1 MKELRE
7 YQSSGAQKGLE
18 ILNMYKILYM
28 AWGVR
33 TGKSA
38 TSMEVARLFGAKK
51 VLFLTKKKAISSI
64 QSDYNDFGFNNYY
77 DITILNNESLHK
89 LENPSQYDLVIMDE
103 SHRHGSFPKPSAGAK
118 LFKQLFSSKPMI
130 FLSGTPFPESFS
142 QAYHQLWV
150 SDYSPWRRY
159 STFYKWANDYAIA
172 SQKRIGAFMYNDYSK
187 GIEDKIMAD
196 LSHLM
201 ITYTQQ
207 QAGFSST
214 IDEEIVH
221 VNMKPQTYAI
231 INQLFSDRVVEGK
244 EEVILADTS
253 AKLMQ
258 KVHQLCGGTIKFES
272 GVSMVLDTTK
282 AECIRDRFSSDKIG
296 IFYVFKEELVA
307 LKSIFL
313 DDLTTD
319 IDEFNSGK
327 FHAIALQTV
336 SGREGISLK
345 NADYLVFY
353 NIMHSAVSYW
363 QARDRMTTIDRL
375 NNKVFWIFS
384 ENGIEDKIYKV
395 VKSKKKYTLNI
406 FKKDYKVCD

>member
-28 AWGVR
+28 AWSVR

-89 LENPSQYDLVIMDE
+89 LESHRQYDLIIMDE
-103 SHRHGSFPKPSAGAK
+103 AHRHGSFPKPSKGAK
-118 LFKQLFSSKPMI
+118 QFKDMFYDKPVIM
-130 FLSGTPFPESFS
+130 LSGTPSPESFS
-142 QAYHQLWV
+142 QMYHQMWV
-150 SDYSPWRRY
+150 SSYSPWRMY
-159 STFYKWANDYAIA
+159 STFYKWAADYVTPA
-172 SQKRIGAFMYNDYSK
+172 QKRIGAFMYNDYSK
-187 GIEDKIMAD
+187 GIESKIMSD
-196 LSHLM
+196 ISHLM

-221 VNMKPQTYAI
+221 VKMKPQTYAI

-244 EEVILADTS
+244 EEVILADTA

-258 KVHQLCGGTIKFES
+258 KTHQLCGGTIKFES
-272 GVSMVLDTTK
+272 GASMVLDTSK
-282 AECIRDRFSSDKIG
+282 VEYIRERFSDNKIG
-296 IFYVFKEELVA
+296 IFYVFKEELIA

-319 IDEFNSGK
+319 IDEFNTGK
-327 FHAIALQTV
+327 FKAIALQTV
-336 SGREGISLK
+336 SGREGISLR

-363 QARDRMTTIDRL
+363 QARDRLSHIDRL
-375 NNKVFWIFS
+375 DNKVFWIFA
-384 ENGIEDKIYKV
+384 EDGIEDKIYKV
-395 VKSKKKYTLNI
+395 VKSKKKYTTNI
-406 FKKDYKVCD
+406 FKKDYSVV

>member
-28 AWGVR
+28 AWSVR

-64 QSDYNDFGFNNYY
+64 QSDYNDFGFNSYY
-77 DITILNNESLHK
+77 EITIINNESLHK
-89 LENPSQYDLVIMDE
+89 VENTSQYDLIIMDE
-103 SHRHGSFPKPSAGAK
+103 SHRHGSFPTPSAGAK
-118 LFKQLFSSKPMI
+118 LFREKFSSKPIIM
-130 FLSGTPFPESFS
+130 LSGTPFPESFS
-142 QAYHQLWV
+142 QAYHQFWV

-159 STFYKWANDYAIA
+159 SKFYKWANDYVTP

-187 GIEDKIMAD
+187 GIESKIMAD
-196 LSHLM
+196 ISHLM

-221 VNMKPQTYAI
+221 VKMKPQTYAI

-244 EEVILADTS
+244 EEVILADTA

-258 KVHQLCGGTIKFES
+258 KTHQLCGGTIKFES
-272 GVSMVLDTTK
+272 GASMVIDTSK
-282 AECIRDRFSSDKIG
+282 VEYIRERFSDNKIG
-296 IFYVFKEELVA
+296 IFYVFKEELIA

-319 IDEFNSGK
+319 IDEFNTGK
-327 FHAIALQTV
+327 FKVIALQTV
-336 SGREGISLK
+336 SGREGISLR

-363 QARDRMTTIDRL
+363 QARDRLSHIDRL
-375 NNKVFWIFS
+375 DNTVFWIFA
-384 ENGIEDKIYKV
+384 ENGIEDKIYKLV
-395 VKSKKKYTLNI
+395 QSKKKYTVNI
-406 FKKDYKVCD
+406 FKKDYSVV

>member
-1 MKELRE
+1 
-7 YQSSGAQKGLE
+7 
-18 ILNMYKILYM
+18 
-28 AWGVR
+28 
-33 TGKSA
+33 
-38 TSMEVARLFGAKK
+38 
-51 VLFLTKKKAISSI
+51 
-64 QSDYNDFGFNNYY
+64 
-77 DITILNNESLHK
+77 
-89 LENPSQYDLVIMDE
+89 
-103 SHRHGSFPKPSAGAK
+103 
-118 LFKQLFSSKPMI
+118 
-130 FLSGTPFPESFS
+130 
-142 QAYHQLWV
+142 
-150 SDYSPWRRY
+150 
-159 STFYKWANDYAIA
+159 
-172 SQKRIGAFMYNDYSK
+172 MYNDYSK
-187 GIEDKIMAD
+187 GIEDKIMTD

-282 AECIRDRFSSDKIG
+282 AEYIRDRFSSDKIG

-319 IDEFNSGK
+319 IDEFNTGK
-327 FHAIALQTV
+327 FKAIALQTV

-345 NADYLVFY
+345 TADYLVFY

-363 QARDRMTTIDRL
+363 QARDRLSHIDRL

>member
-1 MKELRE
+1 MKQLRE
-7 YQSSGAQKGLE
+7 YQVELSKKGVD

-28 AWGVR
+28 SFEVR

-64 QSDYNDFGFNNYY
+64 QSDYNDFGFSNHFV
-77 DITILNNESLHK
+77 ITILNNESLHK

-118 LFKQLFSSKPMI
+118 LFRQLFSSKPMI

-159 STFYKWANDYAIA
+159 STFYKWANDYVIA

-221 VNMKPQTYAI
+221 VKMKPQTYAI

-244 EEVILADTS
+244 EEVILADTA

-272 GVSMVLDTTK
+272 GASMVLDTSK
-282 AECIRDRFSSDKIG
+282 VEYIRERFSDNKIG
-296 IFYVFKEELVA
+296 IFYVFKEELIA

-319 IDEFNSGK
+319 IDEFNTGK
-327 FHAIALQTV
+327 FKAIALQTV

-375 NNKVFWIFS
+375 DNKVFWIFA
-384 ENGIEDKIYKV
+384 EDGIEDKIYKV
-395 VKSKKKYTLNI
+395 VKSKKKYTTNI
-406 FKKDYKVCD
+406 FKKDYSVV

>member
-1 MKELRE
+1 MKQLRE
-7 YQSSGAQKGLE
+7 YQVELSKKGVD

-28 AWGVR
+28 SFEVR

-64 QSDYNDFGFNNYY
+64 QSDYNDFGFNSYY
-77 DITILNNESLHK
+77 EITIINNESLHK
-89 LENPSQYDLVIMDE
+89 VENTSQYDLIIMDE
-103 SHRHGSFPKPSAGAK
+103 SHRHGSFPTPSAGAK
-118 LFKQLFSSKPMI
+118 LFREKFSSKPIIM
-130 FLSGTPFPESFS
+130 LSGTPFPESFS
-142 QAYHQLWV
+142 QAYHQFWV

-159 STFYKWANDYAIA
+159 SKFYKWANDYVTPA
-172 SQKRIGAFMYNDYSK
+172 QKRIGAFMYNDYSK
-187 GIEDKIMAD
+187 GIESKIMAD
-196 LSHLM
+196 ISHLM

-221 VNMKPQTYAI
+221 VKMKPQTYAI

-244 EEVILADTS
+244 EEVILADTA

-258 KVHQLCGGTIKFES
+258 KTHQLCGGTIKFES
-272 GVSMVLDTTK
+272 GASMVLDTSK
-282 AECIRDRFSSDKIG
+282 VEYIRERFSDNKIG
-296 IFYVFKEELVA
+296 IFYVFKEELIA

-319 IDEFNSGK
+319 IDEFNTGK
-327 FHAIALQTV
+327 FKAIALQTV
-336 SGREGISLK
+336 SGREGISLR

-375 NNKVFWIFS
+375 DNKVFWIFA
-384 ENGIEDKIYKV
+384 EDGIEDKIYKV
-395 VKSKKKYTLNI
+395 VKSKKKYTTNI
-406 FKKDYKVCD
+406 FKKDYSVV

>member
-1 MKELRE
+1 MLKELRD
-7 YQSSGAQKGLE
+7 YQVELSKKGVD

-28 AWGVR
+28 SFEVR

-64 QSDYNDFGFNNYY
+64 QSDYNDFGFNSYY
-77 DITILNNESLHK
+77 EITIINNESLHK
-89 LENPSQYDLVIMDE
+89 VENTSQYDLIIMDE
-103 SHRHGSFPKPSAGAK
+103 SHRHGSFPTPSAGAK
-118 LFKQLFSSKPMI
+118 LFREKFSSKPIIM
-130 FLSGTPFPESFS
+130 LSGTPFPESFS
-142 QAYHQLWV
+142 QAYHQFWV

-159 STFYKWANDYAIA
+159 SKFYKWANDYVTPA
-172 SQKRIGAFMYNDYSK
+172 QKRIGAFMYNDYSK
-187 GIEDKIMAD
+187 GIESKIMAD
-196 LSHLM
+196 ISHLM

-221 VNMKPQTYAI
+221 VKMKPQTYAI

-244 EEVILADTS
+244 EEVILADTA

-258 KVHQLCGGTIKFES
+258 KTHQLCGGTIKFES
-272 GVSMVLDTTK
+272 GASMVLDTSK
-282 AECIRDRFSSDKIG
+282 VEYIRERFSDNKIG
-296 IFYVFKEELVA
+296 IFYVFKEELIA

-319 IDEFNSGK
+319 IDEFNTGK
-327 FHAIALQTV
+327 FKAIALQTV
-336 SGREGISLK
+336 SGREGISLR

-375 NNKVFWIFS
+375 DNKVFWIFA
-384 ENGIEDKIYKV
+384 EDGIEDKIYKV
-395 VKSKKKYTLNI
+395 VKSKKKYTTNI
-406 FKKDYKVCD
+406 FKKDYSVV